1 MNYKTGERVKD
12 NLREFVYSRH
22 PGFRRV
28 RKGGSDGPVQSR
40 FGATTLPT
48 LFESAPPIWTVKI
61 YAQVRGLRAL
71 PLKTLVPTVQI

>member
-28 RKGGSDGPVQSR
+28 RKGGSDGPVQS
-40 FGATTLPT
+40 
-48 LFESAPPIWTVKI
+48 LFEYAPPIWTVKF
-61 YAQVRGLRAL
+61 YAQARGLRAL
-71 PLKTLVPTVQI
+71 PLKTFVPTVQI